1 MPSIR
6 TLSAA
11 LAILAVSGG
20 VAAAQSPVTNLNM
33 RSGPS
38 TAYRVLDVIPAGAP
52 VAVLGCDGSWCRVN
66 YAGRIG
72 YANGT
77 YLGGPSRTVIVAP
90 GAVYASAGGYGYGP
104 GAAYASAG
112 GYGYG
117 YGYRRPFGYGG
128 YGGYAGYGGY
138 SPYGA
143 YAADYG
149 PGLTI
154 GIGIGSSWNP
164 AWRGGHN

>member
-1 MPSIR
+1 MTAIK
-6 TLSAA
+6 TLSAT

-33 RSGPS
+33 RSGPG
-38 TAYRVLDVIPAGAP
+38 TGYQVLGVIPAGAP
-52 VAVLGCDGSWCRVN
+52 VAVLGCDGRWCQVN

-72 YANGT
+72 YANGN
-77 YLGGPSRTVIVAP
+77 YLGGDTRTVIVAP
-90 GAVYASAGGYGYGP
+90 GVAAAAAAYASSGGYGYGP
-104 GAAYASAG
+104 TF
-112 GYGYG
+112 G
-117 YGYRRPFGYGG
+117 YGYRRGYWGG
-128 YGGYAGYGGY
+128 YGGYAGYDGYAGYGGG
-138 SPYGA
+138 YGA

-154 GIGIGSSWNP
+154 GIGSSWDP